1 MEKTLKTSWPIENES
16 VPLNEALELEKS
28 ANPDNRQIKIDDLV
42 KKTKNEIDSISDR
55 VLSGEITILEST
67 VEMGKLTHAVLEEIA
82 DKFSQSLNVEKDDLP
97 FALFVFGATS
107 RNQMLP
113 NSDLDVAMGYK
124 KDCPEE
130 IKRKLE
136 EVLSTLPF
144 NDEIDF
150 ARWNSTESMR
160 KENNPSLMEY
170 NKIVEA
176 KFITGNLD
184 IARDH
189 SRLVREQDTTE
200 EKEKRFITQ
209 YGLLHRYGYYSRE
222 TEHGP
227 NLKYDFGASR
237 DIIFLD
243 WYYLLKKTREETS
256 DNRPTSLACLDLI
269 QDKKLISAAEKK
281 ELEDALE
288 LVLLTRFTLWSKNE
302 KNGDK
307 KLLYLSDYSLR
318 TAYEETANI
327 LPEDGIDDADK
338 FIRAYHKA
346 KSRLNIIVKKL
357 SLDVA
362 SRNPDLMAIWKIA
375 KDKKRLDDEIL
386 AILKNPT
393 WNELVP
399 FAIDSTSP
407 EILQYIV
414 ERYANTPG
422 YEYILRVISENKYI
436 TDSTKQDL
444 LNSRL
449 DIRFKKKLT
458 E

>member
-1 MEKTLKTSWPIENES
+1 MDRNSKTSWPTEKEFA
-16 VPLNEALELEKS
+16 PLNDAPELEKP
-28 ANPDNRQIKIDDLV
+28 AKPDNRQIKIDDLI

-67 VEMGKLTHAVLEEIA
+67 VEMGKLTHAVLDEIA
-82 DKFSQSLNVEKDDLP
+82 DKFSASLNVEKEDLP

-113 NSDLDVAMGYK
+113 NSDLDVALGYK
-124 KDCPEE
+124 NDCPEE
-130 IKRKLE
+130 IKIKLE

-176 KFITGNLD
+176 KFIAGNLD
-184 IARDH
+184 LAREH
-189 SRLVREQDTTE
+189 SQLVREQNTTE
-200 EKEKRFITQ
+200 EKEKRFITE
-209 YGLLHRYGYYSRE
+209 YGLLHRYGYYSHE

-243 WYYLLKKTREETS
+243 WYYLLKKTREETPI
-256 DNRPTSLACLDLI
+256 NHPTSLACLDLI
-269 QDKKLISAAEKK
+269 QDNKLINEAEKK

-288 LVLLTRFTLWSKNE
+288 LVLLTRFALWSKNE

-307 KLLYLSDYSLR
+307 KLLYLSDYSLH

-327 LPEDGIDDADK
+327 LSEDGIDNADK

-346 KSRLNIIVKKL
+346 KSRINIIVKKL

-362 SRNPDLMAIWKIA
+362 SRNPDLIMIWKIA
-375 KDKKRLDDEIL
+375 KAKKQMDDEVL
-386 AILKNPT
+386 TILKDPT

-407 EILQYIV
+407 EILHYIV
-414 ERYANTPG
+414 ERYSNTPG
-422 YEYILRVISENKYI
+422 YEYVLRVISENKYI
-436 TDSTKQDL
+436 TDSTKKDL